1 MGRAPCYPLGM
12 TALALA
18 ALLTLPAAA
27 QDRMTFMPVADF
39 SFKPKKGPSSE
50 ADQAATALRIQSR
63 NLNEELSERRGEYVR
78 MLQELVG
85 AHVGPNA
92 GTPAARAAAT
102 ESERLTARHRKETA
116 PLILKLTVNALR
128 LQEYKK
134 TGVLPESVPNEKEL
148 LAAIEAPWTPQ
159 HPEVEMPDG
168 DLGRLK
174 KQLERWDLKPAKR
187 PAEALAASTPAPQ
200 VPAKPSALPP
210 AAIQKDAGTGRELG
224 DPVPGL
230 IAQLSAAA
238 PRERALAA
246 EQLGSLGAKAA
257 PGVSALR
264 KSLKDA
270 DGRVRGS
277 AALALGSVATAAE
290 PGLLAELRA
299 LTADRD
305 PEVRLSSQVALSR
318 LQNP

>member
-18 ALLTLPAAA
+18 ALLSAPSAA
-27 QDRMTFMPVADF
+27 QGRMTFMPVSDF
-39 SFKPKKGPSSE
+39 SFQRKKGPSTE
-50 ADQAATALRIQSR
+50 AEQAATALRIQSR
-63 NLNEELSERRGEYVR
+63 NLNEELAERRGEYVR
-78 MLQELVG
+78 MLQELAG
-85 AHVGPNA
+85 PHVSEPGS
-92 GTPAARAAAT
+92 PAARAAAS
-102 ESERLTARHRKETA
+102 ESERLTARHRKETG

-134 TGVLPESVPNEKEL
+134 TGALPDSVPDEAEL

-159 HPEVEMPDG
+159 QAEVELPDG
-168 DLGRLK
+168 DLRRLK
-174 KQLERWDLKPAKR
+174 KQLERWDLKPQKR
-187 PAEALAASTPAPQ
+187 PAEALAASKPAPGA
-200 VPAKPSALPP
+200 PAKPSALPP

-230 IAQLSAAA
+230 IAQLSAPE

-246 EQLGSLGAKAA
+246 EQLGSLGTKAA
-257 PGVSALR
+257 NGVSALR
-264 KSLKDA
+264 RSLKDA

-277 AALALGSVATAAE
+277 AALALGAVATAAE

-299 LTADRD
+299 LAADRD

-318 LQNP
+318 LENP